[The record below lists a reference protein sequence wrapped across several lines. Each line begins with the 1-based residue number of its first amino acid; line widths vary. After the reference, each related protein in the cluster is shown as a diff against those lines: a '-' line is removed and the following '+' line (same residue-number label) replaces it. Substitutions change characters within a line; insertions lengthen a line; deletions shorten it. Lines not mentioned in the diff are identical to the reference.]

1 MLRVAYLDFIKFEK
15 SSMIYLP
22 LLENRKKIKFKKITD
37 EKIVLLHILIG
48 YDFYGIE
55 QSSKCHL
62 FIVLL
67 WNFFFPTSLF
77 YTQSFTKNCAKI
89 GKREIF
95 CLKIRRTRLQ
105 IGVAESIFSSLD
117 AIMALEGFDFL
128 SCVGICIYT

>member
-1 MLRVAYLDFIKFEK
+1 MFYCIKPTNLHIILRVAYLDFIKFEK

-22 LLENRKKIKFKKITD
+22 LLENRKKIKLKKITD

-67 WNFFFPTSLF
+67 WIFFFPTSLF

-89 GKREIF
+89 RKREF
-95 CLKIRRTRLQ
+95 PVKWKYEFSKCLIKLI
-105 IGVAESIFSSLD
+105 
-117 AIMALEGFDFL
+117 
-128 SCVGICIYT
+128 